1 MRIHFILQHNMLFR
15 YSLGHL
21 GLYLLCLLCIVCN
34 FLQVDIHFK
43 VLNWYSS
50 LLHLSFQSTNA
61 HSRIQCLYAFI
72 VIHQEK
78 KCKLLTSLKKSSN
91 VKDKTCTLHH
101 PKTKLLTLR

>member
-1 MRIHFILQHNMLFR
+1 MRIHFILQHNMRFR

-21 GLYLLCLLCIVCN
+21 GLCLLLFCIACN

-72 VIHQEK
+72 AIHQEK